1 MASTLPNINY
11 GKHCMNLVLDI
22 KKMSGQRKALIE
34 RLDIV
39 NQRIN
44 YLRTIKKKKRR
55 RDSRLSTWMRLGV
68 TPTTPLLINGPLKM
82 TKK

>member
-44 YLRTIKKKKRR
+44 YLRTIKKKKKERFKTVYL
-55 RDSRLSTWMRLGV
+55 DETWCD
-68 TPTTPLLINGPLKM
+68 TNHTTSHQWAAEDD
-82 TKK
+82 